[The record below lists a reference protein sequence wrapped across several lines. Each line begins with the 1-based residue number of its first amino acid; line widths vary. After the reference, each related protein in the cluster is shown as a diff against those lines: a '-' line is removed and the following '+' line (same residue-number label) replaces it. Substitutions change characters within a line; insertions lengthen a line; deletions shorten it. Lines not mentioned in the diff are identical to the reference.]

1 MIRLINDTALRG
13 YTREPPLAR
22 FQSIYHRNIDRAIR
36 TWPRMSGGEDIWMAL
51 ARLIHNPIAPAWS
64 FTQPDYSDLSSEQP
78 AQGQPDCLA
87 NRVTPA
93 PAVSASIVGRPDLKL
108 ERAAY
113 GAPSLW
119 TIRAPLGNL
128 RLPDKRETFFHPPG
142 WCTCHTSGPNC

>member
-1 MIRLINDTALRG
+1 MAEDVRRGGYLNGVGALRS
-13 YTREPPLAR
+13 
-22 FQSIYHRNIDRAIR
+22 QSDRAG
-36 TWPRMSGGEDIWMAL
+36 MELHS
-51 ARLIHNPIAPAWS
+51 
-64 FTQPDYSDLSSEQP
+64 PDYSDLSSEQP

-108 ERAAY
+108 ERSAY